1 MRVLFSGLVALI
13 VTSTVAFAQPLEPR
27 EGWQV
32 INTDLTF
39 PDLVSRM
46 ETAISAEKM
55 GLVTQASASKGARA
69 QGIGIP
75 GNRVMGVY
83 RNDFARR
90 MLAASVA
97 AGIEAPIRFYLAENE
112 AGGSTI
118 AWKTPSFV
126 FAPYLAEG
134 GDALQTLAIELD
146 VIFVAI
152 AQRATAQ

>member
-1 MRVLFSGLVALI
+1 MRVLISGLWAFIFISSVAM
-13 VTSTVAFAQPLEPR
+13 AQPIESR

-32 INTDLTF
+32 FDTDIAF
-39 PDLVSRM
+39 DDLVTRM
-46 ETAISAEKM
+46 EAAISAEKM
-55 GLVTQASASKGARA
+55 GLVTQASASNGARS
-69 QGIGIP
+69 QGIEIP

-90 MLAASVA
+90 MLDASVA

-112 AGGSTI
+112 GGGTTL

-134 GDALQTLAIELD
+134 GDDLQVLAVELD
-146 VIFVAI
+146 AIFMAI
-152 AQRATAQ
+152 AQKAMAE